1 MQNSVSQEHE
11 KQTRKKSAKTMS
23 ICMYLIVSLKAH
35 MNFSVFDRP
44 GSKMKDVSENS
55 GYSSDKSLFSKLP

>member
-1 MQNSVSQEHE
+1 
-11 KQTRKKSAKTMS
+11 
-23 ICMYLIVSLKAH
+23 MYLIASLNAG
-35 MNFSVFDRP
+35 MNFIVFDRP